1 MGTLAMIALANWG
14 CLLAESSF
22 DGGETHSY
30 AIPLSPLP
38 GSLEK
43 PVITGM
49 AVSRDGKLLAAAGDD
64 HAIRIIS
71 LDRRKVLD
79 VLEGHIDWVRAL
91 SFSDDSRLLA
101 SCASDGW
108 IKVWDVAAEKCLFET
123 RVSHALHSIAFR
135 GSDALFA
142 VGFST
147 SIYRI
152 DLRAGKLEVD
162 HSCDCKDLRV
172 IAVSP
177 NQAYVAYAGRDGV
190 LRVRSFADGNTTV
203 WSITPIHFDRI
214 RSLHFSS
221 DSHFISSV
229 GEDRRMVHFDVEAK
243 RVVNQKDLR
252 SGKLM
257 AVLPLEGDRFA
268 VASADNTIRILGWDD
283 KERQTKLVG
292 HDGSVCVLQRA
303 NNQLVSSGFDTTIR
317 VWDLER
323 VLKDRDLAGRYMH
336 PISAQFEDSGST
348 LIAKP
353 DGDMIQ

>member
-1 MGTLAMIALANWG
+1 MLALIHWSFSVAQSPVARS
-14 CLLAESSF
+14 ES
-22 DGGETHSY
+22 DSY

-38 GSLEK
+38 GNLEK

-49 AVSRDGKLLAAAGDD
+49 SVSRDAKLLAAAGDD

-71 LDRRKVLD
+71 LDRREVAD
-79 VLEGHIDWVRAL
+79 VLEGHVDWVRAL

-108 IKVWDVAAEKCLFET
+108 IKVWDLAAQKCVFET
-123 RVSHALHSIAFR
+123 KVPHALHSIAFR

-147 SIYRI
+147 SIYRM

-162 HSCDCKDLRV
+162 HVCDCSDLRV

-177 NQAYVAYAGRDGV
+177 NQSYIAYAGRDGV
-190 LRVRSFADGNTTV
+190 LRVRTVADGNTTG

-229 GEDRRMVHFDVEAK
+229 GEDRRMVHFDVEEK
-243 RVVNQKDLR
+243 RVVNQTDLR

-257 AVLPLEGDRFA
+257 AVLPLERDRFA
-268 VASADNTIRILGWDD
+268 VASADNTIRILGWDE
-283 KERQTKLVG
+283 KEPQTKLVG

-323 VLKDRDLAGRYMH
+323 VLKDRDFAGRYMH

-348 LIAKP
+348 PFAKP
-353 DGDMIQ
+353 DGGIIQ